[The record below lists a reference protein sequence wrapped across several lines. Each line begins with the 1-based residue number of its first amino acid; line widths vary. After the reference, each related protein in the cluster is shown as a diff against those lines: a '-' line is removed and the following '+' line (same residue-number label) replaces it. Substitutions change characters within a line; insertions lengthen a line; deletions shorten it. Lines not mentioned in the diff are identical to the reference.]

1 MEIIDTDTGEDLIVG
16 PTGHEHVTL
25 SVRCPTFGAISHV
38 RMTHDQVASLA
49 GVLAGIVLDGEAA
62 GWRRGESNP

>member
-1 MEIIDTDTGEDLIVG
+1 VEIIDTLTGENVIVG
-16 PTGHEHVTL
+16 PAGHEHVMI

-49 GVLAGIVLDGEAA
+49 GALTGIVLEHGAA
-62 GWRRGESNP
+62 RFADET